1 MGKLTPATLVLLCGA
16 LLAAALFMFGTRRPD
31 ASAGHGTE
39 IFPACAG
46 NIPACAV
53 ENPASRQPEQAQ
65 ALPAPQDSDSARES
79 MPEPPR
85 RKDAS
90 DRPVGSVKI
99 KQSGSSEPGGS
110 SSSGDRPN
118 LPTRPPSPPAP
129 KRIIDASP
137 PPNQNLG
144 ATRPFS
150 RVLNRPSPELELS
163 DVSEKLKQDR
173 RGLYGQYW
181 AFDSDPLTALAQEGA
196 KPLSERKPDLVR
208 IDPQIFFVDNDA
220 FADLPFPQANF
231 AARWE
236 GFLVVP
242 KAATFWLFLGC
253 DNAGRVDI
261 NGETVLLN
269 QVQTRYVEVS
279 TALDL
284 APGLHR
290 LTLEFA
296 QGMLSNNDSWRCAR
310 KLMWVPPGESR
321 PVALPPEM
329 LMLPQWM
336 WTDEAPIITKLSK
349 GEGEIGDEI
358 TIYGQG
364 FCDGSQAP
372 TEDGFAALDDLFA
385 PQVDFNGQR
394 AKVLKYTPQ
403 ELTVR
408 VPIGA
413 GSGRLTVVRHLVL
426 TSDATGNHSG
436 PLHVKVIPSN
446 SVEFKVTT
454 QFGLLAHWYN
464 LNNVPNVDFDGLA
477 TRIVPEIV
485 RIEPGFEWVMRGR
498 APVPFAKGA
507 LACSWEGYLGVP
519 HGEAGFLCIDSVSPI
534 RVVVGDLHQ
543 EPEPSSSTDTRH
555 VRIWIGSGDE
565 RKLPLRVVWIADT
578 DSALFPIEW
587 ESHAQTGEVEVEGLR
602 TPIVSV
608 RTRRLPACLLF
619 PPIVPS
625 KPPAITKVWPG
636 ETEAPLNLPFETPK
650 DRPSIAEGQ
659 SFQVGLHVFRDKA
672 SADIPLELFVDGMAL
687 SYKVAASQRS
697 GTEGKEVILLDCV
710 LPPSCGEGKL
720 TAKLGLAVSEPFF
733 IDVANKGLVAFLY
746 DLPDPVGYSQFPDVA
761 ALTCHS
767 IRKER
772 SIDFTTAESFA
783 LPFVAET
790 FAVEWFG
797 AIIVEHEGWYTFT
810 ARSDDGCRVWVN
822 GAEIINDDNLHAPRE
837 TRSERLR
844 LLPGTYSF
852 RMQYFENTQHEC
864 CTLYWEANDL
874 GENLLI
880 ERQVIPSRAFTW
892 VNAGPLPD
900 KPATGKRADG
910 SSYD

>member
-1 MGKLTPATLVLLCGA
+1 MGKPTAAMALLLGGAMLAATLVMNWPL
-16 LLAAALFMFGTRRPD
+16 RPD
-31 ASAGHGTE
+31 ARSSLGRPDTL
-39 IFPACAG
+39 ACAQETAG
-46 NIPACAV
+46 IADPKQ
-53 ENPASRQPEQAQ
+53 PQTQPESPQASP
-65 ALPAPQDSDSARES
+65 LRNEPEMAPES
-79 MPEPPR
+79 GSPTG
-85 RKDAS
+85 AGTN
-90 DRPVGSVKI
+90 DRPAGSAKTKPPDPSV
-99 KQSGSSEPGGS
+99 SPHSSPGE
-110 SSSGDRPN
+110 DRPN
-118 LPTRPPSPPAP
+118 QLTRPPAPLAPA
-129 KRIIDASP
+129 RIIDAAV

-144 ATRPFS
+144 ATKPKSKVLIRPDPK
-150 RVLNRPSPELELS
+150 VELS
-163 DVSEKLKQDR
+163 DVPEKLKQDR
-173 RGLYGQYW
+173 RGLFGQYW
-181 AFDSDPLTALAQEGA
+181 AFNSDPLAELAQEGA
-196 KPLSERKPDLVR
+196 RPLSQRKPDLER
-208 IDPQIFFVDNDA
+208 IDSQVYFADNDS
-220 FADLPFPQANF
+220 FSDLPFSRANF
-231 AARWE
+231 AVRWE

-242 KAATFWLFLGC
+242 RAATYWFILGC

-261 NGETVLLN
+261 NDETVLLN

-279 TALDL
+279 TALEL
-284 APGLHR
+284 APGLHSLR
-290 LTLEFA
+290 VEFA
-296 QGMLSNNDSWRCAR
+296 QGMLSNEDSWRCAC

-321 PVALPPEM
+321 PVALAPEM
-329 LMLPQWM
+329 LMLPRWM
-336 WTDEAPIITKLSK
+336 WSDDAPIITRLSK
-349 GEGEIGDEI
+349 GEGEVGDEI

-364 FCDGSQAP
+364 LCDAAERK
-372 TEDGFAALDDLFA
+372 TEEGPPALDDLLA

-394 AKVLKYTPQ
+394 AKVLKYTPR
-403 ELTVR
+403 ELTVK

-413 GSGRLTVVRHLVL
+413 SSGRLMVVRHFAL

-436 PLHVKVIPSN
+436 PLNVAAIPSN
-446 SVEFKVTT
+446 SVEFRVTT

-659 SFQVGLHVFRDKA
+659 AFQVGLHVFRDTA

-687 SYKVAASQRS
+687 TYKVAASQRS
-697 GTEGKEVILLDCV
+697 GTEGKEVILVDCV

-746 DLPDPVGYSQFPDVA
+746 DLPNPGGYSQFPDVP

-772 SIDFTTAESFA
+772 TIDFTTVESFT

-790 FAVEWFG
+790 FAIEWFG
-797 AIIVEHEGWYTFT
+797 AIIVKHEGWYRFT
-810 ARSDDGCRVWVN
+810 VRSDDGCRVWVN

-837 TRSERLR
+837 AHSDWLR
-844 LLPGTYSF
+844 LLPGVHSF

-864 CTLYWEANDL
+864 CTLYWEARDPQD
-874 GENLLI
+874 NLLI
-880 ERQVIPSRAFTW
+880 ERQVVPSHAFTW
-892 VNAGPLPD
+892 VNTEPLPD
-900 KPATGKRADG
+900 KPPTGKRADG